1 MGGIEWVKL
10 STGFISS
17 STIKHI
23 RAQKGGDT
31 MVVLWLSLLCR
42 AGIVNDR
49 GRVYIAPGVPY
60 TAVSLAAEFSMPRKV
75 VGEALRLFEQLG
87 MIRQD
92 DEGLQICNWSKY
104 QNIEGM
110 ERVRDGARLSAM
122 PPEADPMARV
132 RAGARERQQRY
143 RDRKKVTLEDD
154 GSNVTRN
161 VTGDGNSVTRN
172 VTDSADAVTRNGER
186 NVTQDVELRDKE
198 KDTVEVD
205 YQKALDID
213 DEYRESTRA
222 RAKTAS
228 LIQQQIHAEK
238 LLEGHLPK
246 LFDAIEGG
254 LARGFTV
261 NGIMDEAHRCAR
273 VWGTFAS
280 ALMSGEPR

>member
-49 GRVYIAPGVPY
+49 GRVYIAPGVQY
-60 TAVSLAAEFSMPRKV
+60 TAVSLSAEFGMPKKLV
-75 VGEALRLFEQLG
+75 SDALQLFEQLG
-87 MIRQD
+87 MVQQT
-92 DEGLQICNWSKY
+92 DEGLQICNWGKY

-110 ERVRDGARLSAM
+110 ERVRDGARLPVL
-122 PPEADPMARV
+122 PPEADPMERA

-143 RDRKKVTLEDD
+143 RDRKKVTPEDD
-154 GSNVTRN
+154 GRNVTRN
-161 VTGDGNSVTRN
+161 VTDDDNSVTRN
-172 VTDSADAVTRNGER
+172 VTDAPETVTRNGER
-186 NVTQDVELRDKE
+186 NVTHDVELRDKE

-228 LIQQQIHAEK
+228 LIKQQIHAEK
-238 LLEGHLPK
+238 LLEGHLPQ

-254 LARGFTV
+254 LARGYTV
-261 NGIMDEAHRCAR
+261 NGIMNEAHSCAR
-273 VWGTFAS
+273 DWSRFA
-280 ALMSGEPR
+280 AAMMSGEPK